1 MRTLDVFVLTRNM
14 NETEVMTE
22 ISELSFYDKGVCF
35 MDQSFGRGY
44 DTKFSKEARAVI
56 DFDVKNV
63 HVLDQALGRANRT
76 N

>member
-1 MRTLDVFVLTRNM
+1 
-14 NETEVMTE
+14 
-22 ISELSFYDKGVCF
+22 